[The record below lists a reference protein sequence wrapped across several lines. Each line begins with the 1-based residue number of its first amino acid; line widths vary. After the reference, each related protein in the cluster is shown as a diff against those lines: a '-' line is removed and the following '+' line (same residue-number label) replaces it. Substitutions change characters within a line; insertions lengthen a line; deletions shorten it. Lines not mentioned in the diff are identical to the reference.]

1 MQLSSDM
8 IHHHL
13 LQLIS
18 TSASVGYYEADPSHS
33 ATRGATVVLYPLE
46 LSRNVSRTELRI
58 SYRDVRS
65 KSGSPL
71 NDAELVGTDWALNAI
86 ANGEG
91 NQYLGMRF
99 QSALRR

>member
-1 MQLSSDM
+1 M

-33 ATRGATVVLYPLE
+33 ATRGATVVLYSLDLP
-46 LSRNVSRTELRI
+46 RNVSRTELRI
-58 SYRDVRS
+58 PYRDVRS
-65 KSGSPL
+65 KSDSPL
-71 NDAELVGTDWALNAI
+71 NDAELIETDWALNAI

>member
-1 MQLSSDM
+1 M

-58 SYRDVRS
+58 SYRDVR
-65 KSGSPL
+65 
-71 NDAELVGTDWALNAI
+71 VGTDWALNAI

>member
-1 MQLSSDM
+1 M

-18 TSASVGYYEADPSHS
+18 ASASVGYYEADPSHP

-46 LSRNVSRTELRI
+46 LSRNGSRTGLRI

-65 KSGSPL
+65 KIDSPL
-71 NDAELVGTDWALNAI
+71 NDTELVGTDWAPTRSQA
-86 ANGEG
+86 AGEIST
-91 NQYLGMRF
+91 LV
-99 QSALRR
+99 